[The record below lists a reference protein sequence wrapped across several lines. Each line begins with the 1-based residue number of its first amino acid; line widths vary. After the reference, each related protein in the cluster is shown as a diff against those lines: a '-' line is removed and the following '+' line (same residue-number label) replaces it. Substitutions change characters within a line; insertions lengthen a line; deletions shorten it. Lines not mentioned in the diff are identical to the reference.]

1 MSFVNRQVDLGDR
14 RSFASA
20 SAALRSRRRR
30 RNQRDQERVQFC
42 LQDEVGSLYRL
53 KSAVGLAAMA
63 RPAIVRV
70 IRDWWLLSE
79 LMVAAVLLS
88 GCAVGPD
95 YRAPIVDLPARWS
108 SDQTKQAPGRAHPSH
123 WWSRLNDPLLDALI
137 DEAAASN
144 LDVATSKA
152 KIREARYSLQQTT
165 AGLFPSVTGSGSA
178 TRNKSNTSTIDTS
191 GTSGTPY
198 NQFQAG
204 FNSSWELDLFGG
216 TRRGVEAAT
225 RNLEASEDDL
235 QATLLTLVGDVAA
248 YYVDAR
254 GNQARIALARRTAA
268 SQRETAA
275 LTRTKFDAG
284 SASAVDAAKAVAQA
298 SSTEANVPSYE
309 AAYAADVHRLGI
321 LLGREPLALAQALAR
336 TAPIPTP
343 RMPLPKGIPADILLT
358 RPDVRAAER
367 RLAQATAKI
376 GQAEAALYPS
386 VSLTGSVS
394 TSALKLGDLAKYSSV
409 SWSFGPSVS
418 VPIFDGGKLRAAV
431 GVSQAQR
438 DQYHAAFRAAVL
450 TALEDVENAIVSL
463 NGERTKARRLMDAA
477 TNYREAARLS
487 RSLYQNGSSSF
498 LDVLDSERSLYSS
511 EDSLLQS
518 RVAVAKDYIA
528 LAKALGEGWD
538 GVIDSTK
545 PEVVDTDTG
554 PHLPPSL

>member
-1 MSFVNRQVDLGDR
+1 
-14 RSFASA
+14 
-20 SAALRSRRRR
+20 
-30 RNQRDQERVQFC
+30 VQFC
-42 LQDEVGSLYRL
+42 LPGQMGRLCRL
-53 KSAVGLAAMA
+53 KSAVGLAVMV
-63 RPAIVRV
+63 RPAILRV
-70 IRDWWLLSE
+70 IRDWRLLPE

-88 GCAVGPD
+88 GCTVGPD
-95 YRAPIVDLPARWS
+95 YRAPIVNFPARWS
-108 SDQTKQAPGRAHPSH
+108 SDQTRQAPNPAQASH
-123 WWSRLNDPLLDALI
+123 WWRRLNDPLLDALI
-137 DEAAASN
+137 DEATASN

-178 TRNKSNTSTIDTS
+178 TRNKSSTSAIDTI
-191 GTSGTPY
+191 GTSGYPY

-204 FNSSWELDLFGG
+204 FDSSWELDLFGG
-216 TRRGVEAAT
+216 TRRGVEVAT

-254 GNQARIALARRTAA
+254 AYQARISLARRTAA

-376 GQAEAALYPS
+376 GQAEAALYPD

-409 SWSFGPSVS
+409 GWSFGPSVS
-418 VPIFDGGKLRAAV
+418 VPIFDAGKLRAAV
-431 GVSQAQR
+431 GVSLAQR
-438 DQYHAAFRAAVL
+438 DQYHAAFHAAVL

-463 NGERTKARRLMDAA
+463 NSERRRTRQLTDAA
-477 TNYREAARLS
+477 TNYREATRLS

-518 RVAVAKDYIA
+518 RVAVAKDYVA
-528 LAKALGEGWD
+528 LAKALGGGWD
-538 GVIDSTK
+538 GAIDSAR
-545 PEVVDTDTG
+545 PEVVDADTG
-554 PHLPPSL
+554 PHLWPPL